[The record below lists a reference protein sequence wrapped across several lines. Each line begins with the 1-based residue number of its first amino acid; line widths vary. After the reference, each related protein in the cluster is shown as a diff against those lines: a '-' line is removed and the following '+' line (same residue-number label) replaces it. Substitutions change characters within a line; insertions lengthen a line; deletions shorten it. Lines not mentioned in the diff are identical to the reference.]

1 MAGDGLGLPR
11 RQIEIIGEIG
21 RWPILPILQTM
32 FEGPKDPVEHRS
44 RRRILGNCFSALP
57 YAPCNAQ
64 TMGIRRPHLR
74 TRLLEGETGMVANG
88 NDWGEFLSGDA
99 MDQGGPVLSE

>member
-1 MAGDGLGLPR
+1 MA
-11 RQIEIIGEIG
+11 
-21 RWPILPILQTM
+21 
-32 FEGPKDPVEHRS
+32 DPAHIADHVRGAK
-44 RRRILGNCFSALP
+44 RPCGTPFTAPNCFSALP

>member
-1 MAGDGLGLPR
+1 MA
-11 RQIEIIGEIG
+11 
-21 RWPILPILQTM
+21 
-32 FEGPKDPVEHRS
+32 DPAHIADHVRGAKRPCGTPFTAPYS
-44 RRRILGNCFSALP
+44 RELLFCIALCSMQCANYGYP
-57 YAPCNAQ
+57 TPTLA
-64 TMGIRRPHLR
+64 LR